1 MTQDPN
7 GQPPASGLARDES
20 VPDGDADGA
29 RHGTATTRFEKV
41 ASGPAADETAPQAD
55 ETAPQAAIPDASA
68 AGPGDESERA
78 PGDVGDLAYGKLLPD
93 SAEFTT
99 RWQRVQF
106 RFVDDPRGAVTEA
119 ADVLTQATAML
130 QAAIAERQR
139 ALHDRWS
146 EGQSAD
152 TEWLRETLLM
162 YRAFLH
168 QLTS

>member
-7 GQPPASGLARDES
+7 
-20 VPDGDADGA
+20 GDADGA

-41 ASGPAADETAPQAD
+41 AAGPAVD
-55 ETAPQAAIPDASA
+55 ETAPQAAIPDAE
-68 AGPGDESERA
+68 AGPGDESGRA
-78 PGDVGDLAYGKLLPD
+78 PGDVSDLAYGKLLPD

-119 ADVLTQATAML
+119 ADVLAQATAML

-139 ALHDRWS
+139 ALHDRWG